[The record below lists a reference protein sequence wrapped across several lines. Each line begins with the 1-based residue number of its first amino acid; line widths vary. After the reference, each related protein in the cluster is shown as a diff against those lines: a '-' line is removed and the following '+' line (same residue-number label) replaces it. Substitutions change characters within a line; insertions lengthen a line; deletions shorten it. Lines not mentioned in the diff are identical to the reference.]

1 MMDQNFE
8 AFKARKSKEGFNEIL
23 ERVWEPNFS
32 NETHDHPFDVD
43 ALVAQGEF
51 WLTMNGST
59 AHFKTGDRF
68 LIPRGAVHS
77 ERYGADGAV
86 FWAARKT

>member
-1 MMDQNFE
+1 
-8 AFKARKSKEGFNEIL
+8 
-23 ERVWEPNFS
+23 
-32 NETHDHPFDVD
+32 
-43 ALVAQGEF
+43 VAQGEF